1 MTVCFD
7 RVALQNNVPNKL
19 IINLFSSRRWDVDV
33 IQERFSTHTQKFI
46 VWDNR
51 TNSENDE

>member
-19 IINLFSSRRWDVDV
+19 ILNLFSSRRWDVDV